1 MIKLIAAVAKN
12 KVIGNNNQL
21 PWHIPEEFK
30 HFREMTMGHTLLM
43 GRKTFESLPS
53 VLPGREIIVL
63 TRKVDSKLNV
73 RQVTENELPKIF
85 DSFKHSNNI
94 LWIAGGKSVYESFY
108 KEAQELFITELHEE
122 FEGNV
127 TLNLNLENYK
137 KSIFKETSKFVVYIY
152 TPK

>member
-12 KVIGNNNQL
+12 KVIGNDNQL

-30 HFREMTMGHTLLM
+30 HFKEMTIGHTLLM

-63 TRKVDSKLNV
+63 TRKVDTKLKI
-73 RQVTENELPKIF
+73 RQVTENELPKLF
-85 DSFKHSNNI
+85 NSFRNSSNT

-108 KEAQELFITELHEE
+108 QEAQELFITELREE